1 MLLELAVLFI
11 ILAVVAA
18 VLGARGVAGF
28 SLSAAKW
35 LIIIFIVLAVL
46 TFIF

>member
-1 MLLELAVLFI
+1 MILELAILFI

-18 VLGARGVAGF
+18 LLGAGNVAGF

-35 LIIIFIVLAVL
+35 LIIIFVIIAILSFV
-46 TFIF
+46 F

>member
-1 MLLELAVLFI
+1 MILELAVLFI

-18 VLGARGVAGF
+18 IVGARNVAGF

-35 LIIIFIVLAVL
+35 LIIIFIVIAVL
-46 TFIF
+46 AFIF

>member
-1 MLLELAVLFI
+1 MILELAVLFI

-18 VLGARGVAGF
+18 ILGAGGIAGF

-35 LIIIFIVLAVL
+35 LIIIFIIIAVL
-46 TFIF
+46 SFIF